1 MIQVFYAACSTIP
14 LVAAYV
20 VGLLY
25 VAQSTAY
32 NCAVFISLDYQ
43 TVIAVD

>member
-1 MIQVFYAACSTIP
+1 MIQFIYSAGSTIP

-43 TVIAVD
+43 TVITID

>member
-1 MIQVFYAACSTIP
+1 MIQVLYSTCSTIP
-14 LVAAYV
+14 FVAAYV

-25 VAQSTAY
+25 VSKRTAY
-32 NCAVFISLDYQ
+32 NCAIFISVDYQ